1 MAYELF
7 TRGNRMKISI
17 IGAGYVGIPTAI
29 AFKHW
34 GHEVVVVDN
43 DILKIDFLQNGE
55 MPIYE
60 KGFDYYKSD
69 IEAIEFTTDWTKI
82 ANSNVVVLCVGT
94 PMGKNGEADTSYIKL
109 AAMDVDKYTQ
119 GAVVVVKST
128 VPVGTCKDL
137 YNYIKRNE
145 IASMPEFLREG
156 YALDDVFDPDRVIIG
171 TPNTETFELLKHI
184 YPEYMWEKIHHIK
197 TLESS
202 EMIKYA
208 SNAFLA
214 VKLHYI
220 NEMADLCEQVGA
232 DVKDVALGMGLDS
245 RIGSKFLNA
254 GCGYGGSCF
263 PKDTNAIY
271 SLAENKGV
279 NLSLVGATIAG
290 NRKRQKNIANKL
302 NFCINTFNVKKVA
315 YLGLA
320 FKNGTDDVRES
331 PAINILEGIT
341 AKTDIYAYDPKAMD
355 NAQRAIFN
363 PNVKYANSIE
373 DCLKDAEVLVIA
385 TEWKQFADIY
395 DKLPLMAKSDIVNK
409 PIIYDLKNMLDEEKI
424 TQDYVYIPTGKV
436 IKND

>member
-1 MAYELF
+1 
-7 TRGNRMKISI
+7 MKISI

-43 DILKIDFLQNGE
+43 DILKIDFLQNGD

-82 ANSNVVVLCVGT
+82 ANSNIVVLCVGT

-119 GAVVVVKST
+119 DAVVVVKST

-137 YNYIKRNE
+137 YNYIKRNV

-156 YALDDVFDPDRVIIG
+156 YALDDVFNPDRVIIG

-184 YPEYMWEKIHHIK
+184 YPEYMWEKIYHIK

-202 EMIKYA
+202 ELIKYA

-245 RIGSKFLNA
+245 RIGSKFLKA

-271 SLAENKGV
+271 ALAENKGID
-279 NLSLVGATIAG
+279 LSLVGATITG
-290 NRKRQKNIANKL
+290 NRKRQKNIAHRINHLIKL
-302 NFCINTFNVKKVA
+302 VGIKKVA

-331 PAINILEGIT
+331 PAINILNGIKAD
-341 AKTDIYAYDPKAMD
+341 AKISAYDPKAMENARTIVYND
-355 NAQRAIFN
+355 NVTFES
-363 PNVKYANSIE
+363 SID
-373 DCLKDAEVLVIA
+373 DCLKDAEMLIIA
-385 TEWKQFADIY
+385 TEWKQFSEIY
-395 DKLPLMAKSDIVNK
+395 DKLPLMSTNELANK
-409 PIIYDLKNMLDEEKI
+409 PIIYDLKNMLDKEQVG
-424 TQDYVYIPTGKV
+424 QDYTYVQTGKGV
-436 IKND
+436 

>member
-1 MAYELF
+1 
-7 TRGNRMKISI
+7 MKISI

-29 AFKHW
+29 AFKYW

-43 DILKIDFLQNGE
+43 DWTKIDSLQNGE

-60 KGFDYYKSD
+60 KGFDYYKST
-69 IEAIEFTTDWTKI
+69 IENIEFTTDCSRI

-94 PMGKNGEADTSYIKL
+94 PMGKNGEADTSFIKL
-109 AAMDVDKYTQ
+109 AAMDVDKEVE

-128 VPVGTCKDL
+128 VPVGTCKEL
-137 YNYIKRNE
+137 GNFIKNNV

-156 YALDDVFDPDRVIIG
+156 YALDDVFNPDRIIVG

-197 TLESS
+197 TWESS
-202 EMIKYA
+202 ELIKYA

-214 VKLHYI
+214 VKLHYV

-232 DVKDVALGMGLDS
+232 DIEDVALGMGLDS
-245 RIGSKFLNA
+245 RIGSKFLKA

-271 SLAENKGV
+271 ALAENKGID
-279 NLSLVGATIAG
+279 LSLVGATITG
-290 NRKRQKNIANKL
+290 NRKRQKNIAHE
-302 NFCINTFNVKKVA
+302 INYVINMLGIKKVA

-331 PAINILEGIT
+331 PAINILNGIKADT
-341 AKTDIYAYDPKAMD
+341 KISAYDPKAME
-355 NAQRAIFN
+355 NAQTIVYN
-363 PNVKYANSIE
+363 DNVTFESSID
-373 DCLKDAEVLVIA
+373 DCK
-385 TEWKQFADIY
+385 
-395 DKLPLMAKSDIVNK
+395 
-409 PIIYDLKNMLDEEKI
+409 
-424 TQDYVYIPTGKV
+424 
-436 IKND
+436 

>member
-1 MAYELF
+1 
-7 TRGNRMKISI
+7 MKISI

-43 DILKIDFLQNGE
+43 DFSKIDQLSKGE

-60 KGFDYYKSD
+60 KGFDCYKSD

-94 PMGKNGEADTSYIKL
+94 PMGKNGEADTGFIKL

-128 VPVGTCKDL
+128 VPVGTCKSL
-137 YNYIKRNE
+137 YNYIKKNE

-156 YALDDVFDPDRVIIG
+156 YALDDVFNPDRVIIG
-171 TPNTETFELLKHI
+171 TPNDENFELLKHI
-184 YPEYMWEKIHHIK
+184 YPEFMWEKIHHIK

-202 EMIKYA
+202 ELIKYA

-271 SLAENKGV
+271 SLAENKGID
-279 NLSLVGATIAG
+279 LSLVGATIAG

-302 NFCINTFNVKKVA
+302 NFCINTFNIKKVA

-355 NAQRAIFN
+355 NAQRVVFN

-385 TEWKQFADIY
+385 TEWKQFANIY

-409 PIIYDLKNMLDEEKI
+409 PIIYDLKNMLDEDKI
-424 TQDYVYIPTGKV
+424 TQDYAYIPTGKV

>member
-1 MAYELF
+1 
-7 TRGNRMKISI
+7 MKISI

-29 AFKHW
+29 AFKYW

-43 DILKIDFLQNGE
+43 DWTKIDSLQNGE

-60 KGFDYYKSD
+60 KGFDYYKST
-69 IEAIEFTTDWTKI
+69 IEKIEFTTDCSRI

-94 PMGKNGEADTSYIKL
+94 PMGKNGEADTSFIKL
-109 AAMDVDKYTQ
+109 AAMDVDKEVE

-128 VPVGTCKDL
+128 VPVGTCKEL
-137 YNYIKRNE
+137 GNFIKNNV

-156 YALDDVFDPDRVIIG
+156 YALDDVFNPDRIIVG

-197 TLESS
+197 TWESS
-202 EMIKYA
+202 ELIKYA

-214 VKLHYI
+214 VKLHYV

-232 DVKDVALGMGLDS
+232 DIEDVALGMGLDS
-245 RIGSKFLNA
+245 RIGSKFLKA

-271 SLAENKGV
+271 ALAENKGID
-279 NLSLVGATIAG
+279 LSLVGATITG
-290 NRKRQKNIANKL
+290 NRKRQKNIAHE
-302 NFCINTFNVKKVA
+302 INYVINMLGIKKVA

-331 PAINILEGIT
+331 PAINILNGIKADT
-341 AKTDIYAYDPKAMD
+341 KISAYDPKAME
-355 NAQRAIFN
+355 NAQTIVYNDNVTFESSIPNFQFIVINSTIRTKFCGGNSFAQNHDIFF
-363 PNVKYANSIE
+363 S
-373 DCLKDAEVLVIA
+373 L
-385 TEWKQFADIY
+385 
-395 DKLPLMAKSDIVNK
+395 
-409 PIIYDLKNMLDEEKI
+409 
-424 TQDYVYIPTGKV
+424 
-436 IKND
+436 